1 MPIALTTPISGP
13 VVTRKEVVAFTVNLQ
28 NKQLHL
34 RFADLTA
41 EGQVVGESSAALSL
55 SLPNGDPRFTA
66 EEYALIK
73 AAVYRLAIESGV
85 VLGVVE

>member
-1 MPIALTTPISGP
+1 MPIGLTTPISGP
-13 VVTRKEVVAFTVNLQ
+13 VVTRKEVVSFTVDLRNQL
-28 NKQLHL
+28 LHL
-34 RFADLTA
+34 RFVDLTA
-41 EGQVVGESSAALSL
+41 DGQAVGESNATVSL
-55 SLPNGDPRFTA
+55 RMPNGDPRFTA